1 MVFTYMGRVDEFS
14 EVAARLRD
22 PVPDGDLALPFEPVR
37 EEAYLETIAAL
48 FADDLDTASSAA
60 QVASEIQDQPGLFWV
75 EAPGWRASVAVAQGS
90 LDQVVRH
97 AQETFRRAEEM
108 QSGDTAVVLA
118 AHLALAGLAWEQNDL
133 ETAADHLAGAQRTV
147 RPLLWMAVVVQ
158 LSVSRLQASTGEV
171 DAARRDL
178 TDAVQT
184 YWSGSTP
191 DSLRTQLHRT
201 AIDLALRAGDV
212 DDAVRWQQAH
222 KPIGTKLGT
231 ALELRLAQA
240 VGEDGLAGS
249 IGARLAA
256 SDESLPRRIDALL
269 AGANVLVA
277 AGDDERAINLVA
289 EATRLGEPRRF
300 VRRFVEAGDP
310 VLGILNRL
318 TDPSLDP
325 ELGLASPAY
334 VDLLITAAAAGATA
348 IAARPAVEL
357 VDPLSDR
364 EIEVLERLSQGLS
377 YRDMAD
383 QLFISRNTVKTH
395 VRHVYAK
402 LGVASRD
409 GAVEEARRLGIA

>member
-14 EVAARLRD
+14 QVAARLRD

-37 EEAYLETIAAL
+37 EAAYLETIAAL

-75 EAPGWRASVAVAQGS
+75 EAPGWRASVAVAQGR
-90 LDQVVRH
+90 LDQVVRD

-108 QSGDTAVVLA
+108 QSGDTAVVLP
-118 AHLALAGLAWEQNDL
+118 AHLALAGRAWEQNDL

-147 RPLLWMAVVVQ
+147 RPLPWMAVVVQ

-171 DAARRDL
+171 DAALRGL

-240 VGEDGLAGS
+240 VEEDGLAGS

-256 SDESLPRRIDALL
+256 SDEPLPRRIDA
-269 AGANVLVA
+269 
-277 AGDDERAINLVA
+277 
-289 EATRLGEPRRF
+289 RLGEPQRF

-310 VLGILNRL
+310 VVGILNRL

-325 ELGLASPAY
+325 DLGLASPAY
-334 VDLLITAAAAGATA
+334 VDLLIAAAAARATA
-348 IAARPAVEL
+348 IPARPAVVL

-364 EIEVLERLSQGLS
+364 EIEVLERLSEGLS
-377 YRDMAD
+377 YREMAD

-395 VRHVYAK
+395 VRHVYAR
-402 LGVASRD
+402 LGVASRG
-409 GAVEEARRLGIA
+409 GALEEARRLGIA